1 MSPVASLIRTRR
13 TSPWFKGNRS
23 VLADVALTPE
33 PPTTRE
39 ILSLILQF
47 YGNRFLNLQI
57 YGEYPLNP
65 ISLYHLLVVDL

>member
-23 VLADVALTPE
+23 VLSDVALTPDP
-33 PPTTRE
+33 PPTRV

-47 YGNRFLNLQI
+47 YEKCFLNLQL
-57 YGEYPLNP
+57 YGKYPLNS
-65 ISLYHLLVVDL
+65 ISLYQLLVVDH